1 MQPSSFDEAIAG
13 TNLFVGRGTSIQAR
27 AVSNS
32 GAYTPKTFIA
42 LFSFNWETSQFVM
55 QSYIQ
60 HPTAVPGRWQWL
72 VINSDYDPFTVEF
85 NDKYWTAFE

>member
-1 MQPSSFDEAIAG
+1 M
-13 TNLFVGRGTSIQAR
+13 SIQAR

-42 LFSFNWETSQFVM
+42 LFSFNWETSQLVM

-72 VINSDYDPFTVEF
+72 RD
-85 NDKYWTAFE
+85 